1 MKAKN
6 ISYERLSNG
15 LDFLFSKAEALLLEF
30 RHQQHY
36 SLEQSGYCRAIC
48 DVKEL
53 VESLINEK
61 DKKTK

>member
-1 MKAKN
+1 MKIKKIA
-6 ISYERLSNG
+6 YDRLMDG
-15 LDFLFSKAEALLLEF
+15 LNVLFAHSEALLMEF

-53 VESLINEK
+53 VEELVAEK
-61 DKKTK
+61 NKKSK